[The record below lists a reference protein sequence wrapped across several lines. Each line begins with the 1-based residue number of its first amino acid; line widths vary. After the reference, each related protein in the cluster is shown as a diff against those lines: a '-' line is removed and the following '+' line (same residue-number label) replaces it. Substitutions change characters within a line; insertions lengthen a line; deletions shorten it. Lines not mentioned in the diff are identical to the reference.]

1 MGFSQLKQKVTQA
14 EKSLEAHERVVASD
28 WRVLKD
34 AWRDAWTP
42 GRIVIAGL
50 ASGFVMGK
58 IEPVSRSK
66 ASSILNMF
74 TAVGGLFAS
83 GTAAGAAEDAKAAV
97 NSALVNPNAEPKEA
111 IKAMRL
117 WRFRPGMRQ
126 GSAVPVLVTVEMEF
140 SLR

>member
-34 AWRDAWTP
+34 TWRDAWTP

-83 GTAAGAAEDAKAAV
+83 GTAAGAAEDAKDAAARV
-97 NSALVNPNAEPKEA
+97 ENEVPTQSD
-111 IKAMRL
+111 ID
-117 WRFRPGMRQ
+117 
-126 GSAVPVLVTVEMEF
+126 STHAVPTISEESMRVQTVET
-140 SLR
+140 LRKAGLL